1 MERAARA
8 LDTPPAEDQEE
19 MIGPIEDLHNALKEG
34 RTEDAAAVKQNL
46 DEIIF
51 CLEQPAWNAVRCA
64 RPNM

>member
-1 MERAARA
+1 
-8 LDTPPAEDQEE
+8 